1 MTCNKKTSGVV
12 AMGAALAL
20 MGSSTQ
26 AGVRVAVSDV
36 YAASIVKA
44 VSTSGFCPNNDIEL
58 YKIGPGT
65 ADIGNVFSVKCKS
78 GNFAGTAENEINFDA
93 SGGSIGAFLQ
103 SIHAVSE
110 PTAINGSFISAS
122 ATGCNS
128 LTGTG
133 EFSFIGT
140 GRLKGCPANTPLSSG
155 KVIGGFMEMPLPLYA
170 FQGLLGSQEA
180 RDVFGMMSSLTATYG
195 VAVSRSLYEALQQD
209 QGKVVG
215 IGNSTPENQPTISK
229 ASISSLISGIWAEPK
244 FKGLRFLAPS
254 KPIEQIIYCKLPDRS
269 GVQAFANAYFL
280 NAGPGSDGAMYG
292 SMPSMGPNKVGEQ
305 DEEYPMVT
313 GRMNANVGSLKN
325 CLNGPGHRIAF
336 MPGNQNPVK
345 NGETYRFV
353 KLNRVELSEGTASST
368 NTLTARSGEYD
379 FTSEIIVFNPDWNTF
394 ISAISDR
401 LHFGGGPGVYV
412 NAMSPDSEMM
422 QSRFGR
428 GGNPAQNFIWWE

>member
-1 MTCNKKTSGVV
+1 MTCKKITWNVAAIGVT
-12 AMGAALAL
+12 LAL
-20 MGSSTQ
+20 MGPSSQ

-36 YAASIVKA
+36 FATSIVKA

-58 YKIGPGT
+58 YKIGPST
-65 ADIGNVFSVKCKS
+65 DSIGNVFSVRCKT

-93 SGGSIGAFLQ
+93 SGGSMGAFLQ
-103 SIHAVSE
+103 SSHATSE
-110 PTAINGSFISAS
+110 PTATDGSFISSS
-122 ATGCNS
+122 ATGCSS

-133 EFSFIGT
+133 EFSFIGE
-140 GRLKGCPANTPLSSG
+140 GRLKACPANTPLSSG
-155 KVIGGFMEMPLPLYA
+155 KVVGGFMEMPTPLYA
-170 FQGLLGSQEA
+170 FQGLLNTQKATEA
-180 RDVFGMMSSLTATYG
+180 FGYMSSLTATYG

-215 IGNSTPENQPTISK
+215 IFNSTPENQPSISK
-229 ASISSLISGIWAEPK
+229 ASISSLIAGYWADPK
-244 FKGLRFLAPS
+244 LKGLRFLAPS
-254 KPIEQIIYCKLPDRS
+254 KPVEQIIYCKLPDKS

-280 NAGPGSDGAMYG
+280 NAGPGSDGLMYG
-292 SMPSMGPNKVGEQ
+292 AMVSMGPNQVGQE

-313 GRMNANVGSLKN
+313 GRMNASIGALKN

-345 NGETYRFV
+345 NGETFRFV

-379 FTSEIIVFNPDWNTF
+379 FTSDITIFNPDSNSF
-394 ISAISDR
+394 IDAIGSR

-412 NAMSPDSEMM
+412 NGSSPDSGMM
-422 QSRFGR
+422 QSRFSR
-428 GGNPAQNFIWWE
+428 GGNPAQSFIWYE